1 MICWSCEKNAGDGM
15 LCPGCGAVQPP
26 DRSADHF
33 HVFGLPRK
41 FDLDLADLERRYKE
55 MTKVLHPDRF
65 ARADPRARRASL
77 ERSVQLNLAWRT
89 LSQPVARAE
98 YLLSLAGIEVGEPAG
113 GRRGDNGDDNR
124 ATQRV
129 DTALL
134 VEVMELREALAEARA
149 RGDSAK
155 VATLVAEVQTNHDR
169 GMAEVA
175 AAFAAGQPDL
185 AAIAARLVAARYYR
199 RFLEEAEPRSESEE
213 DPAE

>member
-15 LCPGCGAVQPP
+15 LCAGCGAVQPP
-26 DRSADHF
+26 DHTADYF
-33 HVFGLPRK
+33 RVFGLPRK
-41 FDLDLADLERRYKE
+41 FDVDVADLERRYKE

-65 ARADPRARRASL
+65 ARADGRARRASL

-98 YLLSLAGIEVGEPAG
+98 YLLSLDGIEVGEPAG
-113 GRRGDNGDDNR
+113 SNSSAPVDSR
-124 ATQRV
+124 ATQPV

-155 VATLVAEVQTNHDR
+155 VASLVAGVQALHDR
-169 GMAEVA
+169 EMAEVA
-175 AAFAAGQPDL
+175 ADFSARQPDL
-185 AAIAARLVAARYYR
+185 VGIAARLAAARYYR
-199 RFLEEAEPRSESEE
+199 RFLEEVQADREREE
-213 DPAE
+213 VQGK

>member
-15 LCPGCGAVQPP
+15 LCAGCGAVQPP
-26 DRSADHF
+26 DRTADHF
-33 HVFGLPRK
+33 RVFGLPRK
-41 FDLDLADLERRYKE
+41 FDLDVADLERRYKE

-65 ARADPRARRASL
+65 ARADGRARRASL

-98 YLLSLAGIEVGEPAG
+98 YLLSLQGVAVGEPTG
-113 GRRGDNGDDNR
+113 SMRSERPDNR
-124 ATQRV
+124 ATQPV

-155 VATLVAEVQTNHDR
+155 VATLVAGVQVLHDKE
-169 GMAEVA
+169 MAEVA
-175 AAFAAGQPDL
+175 AGFAAGQPNL
-185 AAIAARLVAARYYR
+185 AAIAARLVAGRYYR
-199 RFLEEAEPRSESEE
+199 RFLEEAEPHEGEE
-213 DPAE
+213 GPAK

>member
-1 MICWSCEKNAGDGM
+1 M
-15 LCPGCGAVQPP
+15 LCAGCGAVQPP
-26 DRSADHF
+26 LRTADHF
-33 HVFGLPRK
+33 CVFGLPRK
-41 FDLDLADLERRYKE
+41 FDLDVADLERRYKE

-65 ARADPRARRASL
+65 ARADGRARRASL

-98 YLLSLAGIEVGEPAG
+98 YLLSLQGIEVGEPAG
-113 GRRGDNGDDNR
+113 SKRFAEADSR
-124 ATQRV
+124 ATQPV

-155 VATLVAEVQTNHDR
+155 VATLVAGVQAHHDQE
-169 GMAEVA
+169 MAEVA
-175 AAFAAGQPDL
+175 ADFAAGQPNL

-199 RFLEEAEPRSESEE
+199 RFLEEAEPHEGEE
-213 DPAE
+213 GPAK